1 MNDTQSASTSGA
13 ADVMNQAGGISPLA
27 MANALAAAQQQRQED
42 IDTSTWISVYP
53 CYINKSTSVTGG
65 RYGVSSAPLRLC
77 ASAPLLTAPSPP
89 PPRQEGPA
97 IDRGRRPARAA
108 YSRDLREPAQAS
120 HSTPPETTSSG
131 RPRARRWASQGEALQ
146 GRWGIRQ
153 PRRKNTQ
160 TVVPPV
166 RRAHAQAPRHVCRW
180 KANPGRG
187 WRDWRQGPPAAQGEM
202 SIDDR
207 RSSIDDR

>member
-1 MNDTQSASTSGA
+1 MNATQSASTSGA

-42 IDTSTWISVYP
+42 IETSTWISVYP

-65 RYGVSSAPLRLC
+65 RYGVSSAPPRLC
-77 ASAPLLTAPSPP
+77 SPRLRSPP

-131 RPRARRWASQGEALQ
+131 RPRARRVKVKLFKDDGASVNPDVKTRKQLYRRCAELMHKHPATFAAGKPTPAGVGGIGGKALPQ
-146 GRWGIRQ
+146 
-153 PRRKNTQ
+153 RKG
-160 TVVPPV
+160 
-166 RRAHAQAPRHVCRW
+166 
-180 KANPGRG
+180 K
-187 WRDWRQGPPAAQGEM
+187 
-202 SIDDR
+202 
-207 RSSIDDR
+207 